1 MAVRNYNKYQKY
13 GKRSRYSSGN
23 YAIKKA
29 KYTSPPPPNKFIAL
43 KGEVKFLDTAV
54 TVATLASGAAAV
66 SKLTEVAQGAARNN
80 RIGREIHVLGVDIN
94 GRITNAPLDV
104 HLCSPTDNHDPV
116 YADFFN
122 AIGGFPVSDLV
133 KDWYHTTGSNR
144 ASNTNMVTKKYR
156 FKYPLR
162 VLYKDANASSG
173 LRNRL
178 FLVLSNTTGND
189 ITAISITCRIYY
201 QDM

>member
-1 MAVRNYNKYQKY
+1 MAIRNYNRYQKY
-13 GKRSRYSSGN
+13 GKRSRFSSGN
-23 YAIKKA
+23 MMRKKA
-29 KYTSPPPPNKFIAL
+29 KYTSPPPPSMGIAA
-43 KGEVKFLDTAV
+43 KGEVKWRDTAV
-54 TVATLASGAAAV
+54 NVTTLSSGAAA
-66 SKLTEVAQGAARNN
+66 STKLTEIAQGTKRNE
-80 RIGREIHVLGVDIN
+80 RVGREIHVLGVDIN

-116 YADFFN
+116 YADFFG
-122 AIGGFPVSDLV
+122 AIGGMPISDLV

-162 VLYKDANASSG
+162 ILYKDDTAASG

-189 ITAISITCRIYY
+189 ITSIGMTVRVYY